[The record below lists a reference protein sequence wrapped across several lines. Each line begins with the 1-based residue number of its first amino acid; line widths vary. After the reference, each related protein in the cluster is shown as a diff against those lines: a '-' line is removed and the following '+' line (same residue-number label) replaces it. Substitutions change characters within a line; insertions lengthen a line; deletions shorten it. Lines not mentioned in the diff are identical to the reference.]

1 MKTRLQMAMF
11 PPKSDWL
18 PPEHPFPDL
27 HDAKEIS
34 IDVETRDPDLKSRG
48 PGWPTKNGEVVG
60 YAIAVP
66 GWKGYFPVGHVG
78 GGNMDAR
85 QINKYLKKVFTAP
98 GDKIMHNAQYDL
110 GWIRAMGFEVNGRI
124 IDTMMTAALLDENR
138 FSYSLNAICYDLLG
152 KTKSEKT
159 LVEAARE
166 FGVDPKGEMY
176 KLPAMYVGPYAEAD
190 AEITLELWHHLKTL
204 LTKEDLWDIWNLE
217 TSLLPHLV
225 SMTELG
231 IRIDMDEAERSK
243 QALFKREKE
252 TLREI
257 KKLAGSNVE
266 IWAAA
271 SIATAFDAAGL
282 SYPKTDK
289 GAPSFTKSF
298 LSEHPHKL
306 PQLIVQAR
314 NLNKVHGTFLDSIL
328 KHVHQGRIHSHIN
341 QVRSNDGGTVSG
353 RISMN
358 NPNLQQLPSRD
369 PELGP
374 MIRRLFLPEEGR
386 QWAAIDFSQQEPR
399 IMTHYA
405 KVFSDFRKE
414 MMPGLDAFV
423 KEYQDNPK
431 ADFHSMVAQM
441 AGIDRKRGKTISL
454 ALLYGM
460 GVKKLAVELGISD
473 EDAKQLTADY
483 HEKVPFVKMLTK
495 GVQKRLEDPRSS
507 GSIRSIKGRKCRFDL
522 WEPATFE
529 MHKALPKEEAIA
541 AHGPTTRLKRS
552 YTYKALN
559 RLIQASAADMT
570 KQAMVD
576 VCEAG
581 DIPLLQIHDE
591 LAFSVENK
599 RHAEMLA
606 QIMENAVELTVPN
619 HCDIEMGP
627 SWGETVEN

>member
-1 MKTRLQMAMF
+1 MAMF

-85 QINKYLKKVFTAP
+85 QINKYLKKVFAAP

-124 IDTMMTAALLDENR
+124 IDTMMTSALLDENR
-138 FSYSLNAICYDLLG
+138 FSYSLNALCYDLLG

-159 LVEAARE
+159 LVQAARE

-176 KLPAMYVGPYAEAD
+176 KLPAMYVGPYAEVD

-204 LTKEDLWDIWNLE
+204 LTKEDLWEVWNLE
-217 TSLLPHLV
+217 TTLLPHLV

-243 QALFKREKE
+243 QVLLKREKE
-252 TLREI
+252 TVKEI
-257 KKLAGSNVE
+257 KKLAGSDVE

-298 LSEHPHKL
+298 LTEHPHKL

-328 KHVHQGRIHSHIN
+328 KHVHNGRIHSHIN
-341 QVRSNDGGTVSG
+341 QVRSSDGGTVSG

-358 NPNLQQLPSRD
+358 SPNLQQLPSRD

-405 KVFSDFRKE
+405 KVFSDFKNE
-414 MMPGLDAFV
+414 PLPGVDAFI

-431 ADFHSMVAQM
+431 ADFHNVVAEM

-460 GVKKLAVELGISD
+460 GIKKLAVELGISD
-473 EDAKQLTADY
+473 EDAKQLTEEY

-507 GSIRSIKGRKCRFDL
+507 GSIRSLKGRKCRFDL

-559 RLIQASAADMT
+559 RLIQASAADQT

-581 DIPLLQIHDE
+581 EIPLLQIHHE
-591 LAFSVENK
+591 LAFSVEDK

-606 QIMENAVELTVPN
+606 HLMENAIELTVPN
-619 HCDIEMGP
+619 HCDIEIGP
-627 SWGETVEN
+627 SWGEAVEN

>member
-18 PPEHPFPDL
+18 PPEHPFPEIF
-27 HDAKEIS
+27 DAPEIA
-34 IDVETRDPDLKSRG
+34 IDVETSDPDLKSRG
-48 PGWPTKNGEVVG
+48 PGWPTKNGEIVG

-85 QINKYLKKVFTAP
+85 QINKYLKKVFASP

-124 IDTMMTAALLDENR
+124 IDTMMTCALIDENR

-176 KLPAMYVGPYAEAD
+176 KLPAMYVGPYAEVD
-190 AEITLELWHHLKTL
+190 AEITLELWQHLKTL

-257 KKLAGSNVE
+257 KRVAGSGVE

-289 GAPSFTKSF
+289 GAPSFTKAF
-298 LSEHPHKL
+298 LTEHPHKL

-328 KHVHQGRIHSHIN
+328 KHVHNGRIHSHIN
-341 QVRSNDGGTVSG
+341 QVRSSDGGTVSG
-353 RISMN
+353 RISMQS
-358 NPNLQQLPSRD
+358 PNLP
-369 PELGP
+369 
-374 MIRRLFLPEEGR
+374 
-386 QWAAIDFSQQEPR
+386 
-399 IMTHYA
+399 
-405 KVFSDFRKE
+405 
-414 MMPGLDAFV
+414 
-423 KEYQDNPK
+423 
-431 ADFHSMVAQM
+431 
-441 AGIDRKRGKTISL
+441 
-454 ALLYGM
+454 
-460 GVKKLAVELGISD
+460 
-473 EDAKQLTADY
+473 
-483 HEKVPFVKMLTK
+483 
-495 GVQKRLEDPRSS
+495 
-507 GSIRSIKGRKCRFDL
+507 
-522 WEPATFE
+522 
-529 MHKALPKEEAIA
+529 
-541 AHGPTTRLKRS
+541 
-552 YTYKALN
+552 
-559 RLIQASAADMT
+559 
-570 KQAMVD
+570 
-576 VCEAG
+576 
-581 DIPLLQIHDE
+581 
-591 LAFSVENK
+591 
-599 RHAEMLA
+599 
-606 QIMENAVELTVPN
+606 
-619 HCDIEMGP
+619 
-627 SWGETVEN
+627 